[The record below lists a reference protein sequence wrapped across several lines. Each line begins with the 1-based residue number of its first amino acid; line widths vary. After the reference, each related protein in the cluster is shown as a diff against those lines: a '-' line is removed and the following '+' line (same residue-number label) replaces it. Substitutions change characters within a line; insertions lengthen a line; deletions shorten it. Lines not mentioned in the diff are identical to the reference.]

1 MTQEQLSKYQE
12 ELISELENDVKK
24 ILEDISTPSPS
35 HILYHYTSFNNFS
48 TRIIKNREFC
58 YTDFRHLNDPTEV
71 ILSTEVLLKAIKGRR
86 GENDKLQEIFWQPFL
101 DTFPAILKPENFEK
115 VRHNFRLIDK
125 IESNIYT
132 LSFCQKTD
140 YLPMWRWYG
149 DDGRGISIGLKPAYF
164 ASHPVVEGDRSPR
177 PVYTDV
183 LYDENKF
190 VSAVNRISDA
200 AEHKMKKL
208 IEFCKKKNVSADGF
222 QEIATSF
229 ARVLHN
235 RLVSY
240 LLPLMPAFKHQG
252 YQDENEHRLYYL
264 ECKVTYKPEDNKPS
278 TFFPFDEIPA
288 ERRGIKYRKPVEGIC
303 LPYIEHKIP
312 FVRSDKFSLE
322 DIAEIWVGPCVH
334 FDCAREQIIKLLV
347 EAGYAIS
354 KIDTE
359 EGIKIKKSQAP
370 YR

>member
-12 ELISELENDVKK
+12 ELISEFENDVKK

-71 ILSTEVLLKAIKGRR
+71 ILSTEVLLKAVGSRKDKGGALER
-86 GENDKLQEIFWQPFL
+86 IFWQPFL
-101 DTFPAILKPENFEK
+101 DFFPAMLKPEDFEK
-115 VRHNFRLIDK
+115 VRHNFDQIDK
-125 IESNIYT
+125 IESSIYT
-132 LSFCQKTD
+132 LSFCPKVD

-149 DDGRGISIGLKPAYF
+149 DDGRGISIGLKPDYF
-164 ASHPVVEGDRSPR
+164 SSHPVVEGDRSPR
-177 PVYTDV
+177 PIYTDV
-183 LYDENKF
+183 LYYEDRVISVIDKLCNSAEQKVTNLIKFCQNK
-190 VSAVNRISDA
+190 
-200 AEHKMKKL
+200 E
-208 IEFCKKKNVSADGF
+208 VSADDF

-229 ARVLHN
+229 TRELHN
-235 RLVSY
+235 RLVSH
-240 LLPLMPAFKHQG
+240 LFPLMPAFKHHG

-264 ECKVTYKPEDNKPS
+264 ECKVTYKPEYNKPP
-278 TFFPFDEIPA
+278 TFFPFDEIPV
-288 ERRGIKYRKPVEGIC
+288 ERRGTKNRKPIEGIC
-303 LPYIEHKIP
+303 LPYIEQKIP
-312 FVRSDKFSLE
+312 FIRSDKFFLD
-322 DIAEIWVGPCVH
+322 DIAGIWVGPCVH
-334 FDCAREQIIKLLV
+334 FDCAREQIIKLLM
-347 EAGYAIS
+347 EAGYDIA